1 MPSSPRRSAD
11 IRRAGGP
18 YRRLAGPQLLSH
30 QWLRRKS
37 VGGASKTSKADLVAA
52 LKQSFEICDT
62 AYDSLTDA
70 SPPRR
75 SRTPAAR
82 ARSWG
87 AGQEH
92 DARQ

>member
-1 MPSSPRRSAD
+1 MPSSHAEVRTFCGLVALSPTRRPAT
-11 IRRAGGP
+11 A
-18 YRRLAGPQLLSH
+18 QLINGSP
-30 QWLRRKS
+30 KS

-62 AYDSLTDA
+62 AYDSLTTPR
-70 SPPRR
+70 PPRR
-75 SRTPAAR
+75 SRRPAAR
-82 ARSWG
+82 ARAGG